1 MTIIVG
7 LIDQDGRVRL
17 GADTVYSNGNRH
29 VDRNSKITSLPVK
42 RPYRNKGQEI
52 AKEDAYILVGTSGGV
67 RPAQVVRAM
76 RSPDWPKG
84 QSAYQYLIG
93 PFVGAMRDALTS
105 AGQMGRGDTQID
117 EAELTMLVG
126 IDGRLFVVWQDFSV
140 TEPVDDYAAIGSG
153 TELALGALFAV
164 KADPDPIQRIVVA
177 LRAAVAYSVSC
188 GGPLDITDGHG
199 NVCRIE

>member
-42 RPYRNKGQEI
+42 RPYLKNQEI
-52 AKEDAYILVGTSGGV
+52 AKENTYILIGTSGGV

-76 RSPDWPKG
+76 RAPDWPKG

-93 PFVGAMRDALTS
+93 PFVSAMRDALAS
-105 AGQMGRGDTQID
+105 AGQMGKSDTQID
-117 EAELTMLVG
+117 EAEVTMLVG
-126 IDGRLFVVWQDFSV
+126 IDGRLFIVWQDFSV
-140 TEPVDDYAAIGSG
+140 TQPDDDYAAIGSG
-153 TELALGALFAV
+153 TDLALGALFAV
-164 KADPDPIQRIVVA
+164 GGDADPVKRILVA
-177 LRAAVAYSVSC
+177 LRAAAAYSASC
-188 GGPLDITDGHG
+188 GGKLDIKDELG
-199 NVCRIE
+199 NVCRVE